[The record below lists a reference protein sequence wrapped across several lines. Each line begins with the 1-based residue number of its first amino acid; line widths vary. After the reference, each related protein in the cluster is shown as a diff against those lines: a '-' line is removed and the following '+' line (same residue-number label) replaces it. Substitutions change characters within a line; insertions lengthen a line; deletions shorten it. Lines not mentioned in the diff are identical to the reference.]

1 MPARTTVI
9 CSLAKRGE
17 GGAMNPLDT
26 ANTLQMAGRAG
37 RRGMDT
43 DGTCVLVTTPFEGPE
58 EAIDILIS
66 EINPVESQFSPGYS
80 LAVNL
85 IARGEGKLD
94 VAKTLVQKS
103 FLQWTKQQVESQVQT
118 AKEIHGEEFDEM
130 IEIAAH
136 EKFLDGLKASLDKS
150 RHKRMIEVLE
160 DKTLLKKAS
169 KSFSGVLQIL
179 NLEEST
185 LSYLQ
190 KELEQ
195 MPNIESIMDED
206 GLSSLL
212 SEDNKNIEEEI
223 ARQQQRI
230 RKSREDVSKHIMTA
244 LAVEAN
250 SILTIGSSPFA
261 VEMQSALFVAR
272 KSDKEVNMKDKITPL
287 ELTRFAKS
295 AITMNRKR
303 RKQKSA
309 TKDSGIDGS
318 SLIDVL
324 NVVDEVDDSLDDLL
338 ALVNVLVA
346 FGCIRAI
353 DDSDVVDVES
363 QSFQITTGGENV
375 GLLGLDNALWFL
387 TAMGGAWDVTGASA
401 ELDKFKT
408 EMNNIGVYDENS
420 LFDDDAFDVEDDYGL
435 FEKPTSNQ
443 ESSSRE
449 EEKEDESDIV
459 PLPQR
464 EANILTEQLLN
475 LTPAEIA
482 GYVSCLVSEGGRR
495 DGNTSVLSAFQQLTP
510 SQQRVVQS
518 SLLAVERL
526 TEVQNKFSVDENTSK
541 VTLELATCEVVTA
554 WTEGCSWNE
563 ALAISGQAPGDLI
576 RTLHRALDALRQIGN
591 LPVNAVRALDAG
603 NGIVQKEAP
612 GIHPDIRRMCRE
624 AAISMDRFPVKDPLQ
639 FDYEDEGIDDET
651 EKDVD
656 EQNEGTEE

>member
-103 FLQWTKQQVESQVQT
+103 FSQWTKQQVESQVQT

-195 MPNIESIMDED
+195 MSNIESIMDED

-223 ARQQQRI
+223 ARQKQRI

-295 AITMNRKR
+295 AVTMNRKR
-303 RKQKSA
+303 RKQKST

-363 QSFQITTGGENV
+363 QSFRITTGGENV

-563 ALAISGQAPGDLI
+563 ALEISGQAPGDLI

-639 FDYEDEGIDDET
+639 FDDEDEDNET
-651 EKDVD
+651 EKDAD